1 MLNEIEYWVIGLLP
15 VLSFLVFVNW
25 LQFGHVEGWV
35 GYQHCWKLQSI
46 HIKVG
51 FVNDFIKA
59 HVS

>member
-1 MLNEIEYWVIGLLP
+1 
-15 VLSFLVFVNW
+15 
-25 LQFGHVEGWV
+25 VEGWV